1 MSNVNI
7 SEQLYSDLETI
18 VKDSQEFADVS
29 AYVSYILQQVVEK
42 KKQQS
47 GAGTSAVASSANTYS
62 KDDEDKI
69 RERLKNLGYLD

>member
-7 SEQLYSDLETI
+7 SEQLYSDLEKI
-18 VKDSQEFADVS
+18 VKDSQEFSDVS

-42 KKQQS
+42 KSQQT
-47 GAGTSAVASSANTYS
+47 GTTAAAATASTYS

>member
-7 SEQLYSDLETI
+7 SEQLYSDLEKI
-18 VKDSQEFADVS
+18 VKDSQEFSDVS

-42 KKQQS
+42 KKQQTVTT
-47 GAGTSAVASSANTYS
+47 AAAATASTYS

>member
-1 MSNVNI
+1 MANVNLP
-7 SEQLYSDLETI
+7 EQLYSDLEKI
-18 VKDSQEFADVS
+18 VQDSKEFADVS

-42 KKQQS
+42 KKQQ
-47 GAGTSAVASSANTYS
+47 AGNTVAPVSVSSYS

>member
-7 SEQLYSDLETI
+7 SEQLYSDLENI
-18 VKDSQEFADVS
+18 VKDSQEFADVP

-42 KKQQS
+42 KRQQS
-47 GAGTSAVASSANTYS
+47 GAGTTAPSTNTYS

>member
-7 SEQLYSDLETI
+7 SEQLHNELEQI
-18 VKDSQEFADVS
+18 VKSSQEFSDVS

-42 KKQQS
+42 KKQQM
-47 GAGTSAVASSANTYS
+47 GTTVPAAASSATYS
-62 KDDEDKI
+62 KEDEDKI

>member
-7 SEQLYSDLETI
+7 SEQLYSDLENI

-29 AYVSYILQQVVEK
+29 AYVTYILQQVVEK
-42 KKQQS
+42 KQQQS
-47 GAGTSAVASSANTYS
+47 GSGPTTSSTNTYS